1 MIKKY
6 TVWLW
11 LVGVLI
17 MLLTTGGCISVSQV
31 EHLSAAGATYGA
43 SMDTLLYVAE
53 ENAVN
58 ADSER
63 LLSQGR
69 GIPDNDR
76 KKIYADHEGIY
87 AVIETLEHLRQH
99 ARLLQRYFNALNVL
113 ATTDAPARDQNAV
126 QGAAAALDEV
136 GQQLYKSPLLEPAQQ
151 DALGQLAGLVAKTVQ
166 RHYIAKELKARAD
179 IIEQQ
184 LRIQKEVTRA
194 VAKKLRAD
202 LQSIATLGIQR
213 EVMSPYVKG
222 KITNESKWIQQ
233 RKTYVLAKAGVDA
246 LSSAEQAAAKLQQAW
261 VAVIK
266 REFDELAFHDLLKDI
281 ETLVSLA
288 ETAKAIQ

>member
-1 MIKKY
+1 MISKY
-6 TVWLW
+6 TVWL
-11 LVGVLI
+11 VGVLV
-17 MLLTTGGCISVSQV
+17 MLLATGGCISISHV
-31 EHLSAAGATYGA
+31 ERLSAAGATYGA
-43 SMDTLLYVAE
+43 SMDTLLFAAE

-87 AVIETLEHLRQH
+87 AVIETLERLRQH
-99 ARLLQRYFNALNVL
+99 TRLLQRYFNALNVL
-113 ATTDAPARDQNAV
+113 ATTDAPARAQNAV

-194 VAKKLRAD
+194 VAKKLTAD

-222 KITNESKWIQQ
+222 RITNESKWIQQ

-261 VAVIK
+261 VAVIN

-288 ETAKAIQ
+288 ETAKAIR

>member
-1 MIKKY
+1 
-6 TVWLW
+6 
-11 LVGVLI
+11 VLI
-17 MLLTTGGCISVSQV
+17 MLLTAGGCISVSHV
-31 EHLSAAGATYGA
+31 ERLSAAGATYGA
-43 SMDTLLYVAE
+43 SMDTLLCVAE

-69 GIPDNDR
+69 GISANDR

-87 AVIETLEHLRQH
+87 AVIETLERLRQH

-113 ATTDAPARDQNAV
+113 ATTNAPARVQNAV
-126 QGAAAALDEV
+126 QGAAAALNEV

-151 DALGQLAGLVAKTVQ
+151 DALGQLAGLVTKTVQ

-194 VAKKLRAD
+194 VAKKLTAD

-233 RKTYVLAKAGVDA
+233 RKTYVLAKAGVDT

-261 VAVIK
+261 VAVIN